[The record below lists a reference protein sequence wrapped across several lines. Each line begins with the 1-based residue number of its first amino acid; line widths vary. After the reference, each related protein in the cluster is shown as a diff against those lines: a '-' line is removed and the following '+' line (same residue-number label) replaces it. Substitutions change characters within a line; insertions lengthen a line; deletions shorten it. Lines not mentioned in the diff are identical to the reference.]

1 MAAEYIKL
9 YDSNPEIK
17 KIENIVK
24 VLESGG
30 VIIYPTDTV
39 YGIGCDFTNAKA
51 VQRVCKIKDTRP
63 EALSFICFD
72 LSQVSEYIRG
82 MSTPVFKVIKKALPG
97 PFTFI
102 LNANSNVP
110 KVLNAKKKTVGIRV
124 PDNNIIRELVHLLG
138 KPIITTSIKDEDEV
152 TEYSTDPELIFEKYE
167 HLVDVVIDGG
177 YGGNV
182 ASTVVN
188 CSNDEFEVIREGLG
202 DIDQFL

>member
-1 MAAEYIKL
+1 M
-9 YDSNPEIK
+9 
-17 KIENIVK
+17 
-24 VLESGG
+24 
-30 VIIYPTDTV
+30 
-39 YGIGCDFTNAKA
+39 
-51 VQRVCKIKDTRP
+51 
-63 EALSFICFD
+63 
-72 LSQVSEYIRG
+72 
-82 MSTPVFKVIKKALPG
+82 
-97 PFTFI
+97 
-102 LNANSNVP
+102 
-110 KVLNAKKKTVGIRV
+110 
-124 PDNNIIRELVHLLG
+124 G

>member
-1 MAAEYIKL
+1 M
-9 YDSNPEIK
+9 
-17 KIENIVK
+17 
-24 VLESGG
+24 
-30 VIIYPTDTV
+30 
-39 YGIGCDFTNAKA
+39 
-51 VQRVCKIKDTRP
+51 
-63 EALSFICFD
+63 
-72 LSQVSEYIRG
+72 
-82 MSTPVFKVIKKALPG
+82 
-97 PFTFI
+97 
-102 LNANSNVP
+102 
-110 KVLNAKKKTVGIRV
+110 LNAKKKTVGIRV

-202 DIDQFL
+202 DINDQFL